1 MGVVGAVVGI
11 WFQFPPSWRSDTTF
25 RKKVKFLLLAQM
37 FILVMSL
44 QYWVFSWIFYV
55 VPLQYQWILAFIL
68 IFAREINN
76 LVMAAI
82 CDKGASFKTTCC
94 NNLIGNLL
102 VPYLPNPSCMMLK
115 VKVFAQDFAES

>member
-1 MGVVGAVVGI
+1 MCLTLSAWLKASVMGVVGAVVGI

-44 QYWVFSWIFYV
+44 QYWVFSWTFYV

-82 CDKGASFKTTCC
+82 CDKGASFKTTNCY
-94 NNLIGNLL
+94 NNFKTAQPNKL
-102 VPYLPNPSCMMLK
+102 VS
-115 VKVFAQDFAES
+115 